1 MDVPVLGRLEATD
14 RTWTPTE
21 RPVEVAWE
29 PARPLNG
36 VAGPGAGGSSI
47 RSIHQAGT
55 SSRVRT
61 ADAGFDAARQAHMTR
76 TPRSGAWG
84 RPRTASSAHRQP
96 LRGRYA
102 HRYGTSPHRRRS
114 KASPGRGG
122 EALPGRRGGRR
133 RPAPGAVPGEYA
145 ASYTVGDNYS
155 GHVVGSGPYTR
166 PPTSP
171 DGWRCSTATPIGMPP
186 PTRCA
191 RPGSTGSR
199 SRWLSLTG
207 PSSGRSTPRRPTCRW
222 TATCHRPRSPR
233 SGPTLHGPG
242 GCRSTPRGACG
253 SWFLGRTGGA
263 GAIADVRVRQAIN
276 YAVDKVAYRD
286 AIAGRFAH
294 RRAGLHHPATRC
306 ARPPPI
312 RPLPE
317 SGQPGDPAKARA
329 LLAEAGYPNVRD
341 RPLVC
346 PAGQTTDELGGQCPG

>member
-1 MDVPVLGRLEATD
+1 VPSFPVTPHPARATASPVPPSQASARRRLSRVGRSWDNPRSCSCSSSSAISASMDVLVLGRLEATD

-47 RSIHQAGT
+47 RSTHQAGT

-61 ADAGFDAARQAHMTR
+61 ADAGFDAARQAHMTH

-84 RPRTASSAHRQP
+84 RPRTASSAHLQP

-171 DGWRCSTATPIGMPP
+171 DGWRCSTQ
-186 PTRCA
+186 
-191 RPGSTGSR
+191 
-199 SRWLSLTG
+199 
-207 PSSGRSTPRRPTCRW
+207 PR
-222 TATCHRPRSPR
+222 
-233 SGPTLHGPG
+233 L
-242 GCRSTPRGACG
+242 GCRLRPAAQG
-253 SWFLGRTGGA
+253 LGRQDPGHA
-263 GAIADVRVRQAIN
+263 G
-276 YAVDKVAYRD
+276 
-286 AIAGRFAH
+286 
-294 RRAGLHHPATRC
+294 
-306 ARPPPI
+306 
-312 RPLPE
+312 
-317 SGQPGDPAKARA
+317 
-329 LLAEAGYPNVRD
+329 
-341 RPLVC
+341 C
-346 PAGQTTDELGGQCPG
+346 P